1 MAMAEQMHVK
11 GSFEEVCN
19 NPLIEREAL
28 RVITEAAFAGR
39 WKKPPGLHVNSATA
53 NPLLVNMMKDMFQ
66 FLSTN

>member
-28 RVITEAAFAGR
+28 RVITEAALAGR
-39 WKKPPGLHVNSATA
+39 WIKPPGLHVNSAAA
-53 NPLLVNMMKDMFQ
+53 NPLLVNVMKDMFQ
-66 FLSTN
+66 FLSNN